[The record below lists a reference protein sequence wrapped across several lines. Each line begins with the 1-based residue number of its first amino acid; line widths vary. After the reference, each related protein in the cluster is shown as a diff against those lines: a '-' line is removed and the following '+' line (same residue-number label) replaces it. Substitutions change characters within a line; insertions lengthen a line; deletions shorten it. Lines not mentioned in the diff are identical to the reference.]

1 MKSSTYSVWCRTRV
15 ARREIEDALNWSDR
29 QQASSISVLW
39 ALLVPRGMNGALLS
53 GSYLGPHHVQQ
64 ARL

>member
-1 MKSSTYSVWCRTRV
+1 MPRRT
-15 ARREIEDALNWSDR
+15 
-29 QQASSISVLW
+29 
-39 ALLVPRGMNGALLS
+39 NGAPLS